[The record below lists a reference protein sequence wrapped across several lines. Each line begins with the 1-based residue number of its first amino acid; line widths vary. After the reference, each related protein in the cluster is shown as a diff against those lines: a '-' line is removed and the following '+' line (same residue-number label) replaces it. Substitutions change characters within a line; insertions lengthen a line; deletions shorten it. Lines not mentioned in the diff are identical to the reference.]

1 MAGLGIEKMDGDDG
15 MKIHHTELT
24 PSTIRHGHNRSDSS
38 AGTPTPTSPPYGEHG
53 GLMHRVSTDGSP
65 AYAEHGPT
73 IDRSPTADLK
83 KASNAGLRWPRIR
96 RMIRAPLSEFMGTF
110 ILIMFGDGVV
120 AQVVLSNGT
129 KGNYQSVSW
138 GWGIGVM
145 LGVYASGISGAHINP
160 AVTFANCIFRKFPW
174 KNFPIYAAAQVL
186 GAFCASG
193 VVYANYKSA
202 IDTFEGGPG
211 LRTVPGYSPNASAG
225 IFCTYP
231 AAFMTKTVSMWDR
244 HAHSAN

>member
-96 RMIRAPLSEFMGTF
+96 RMIRAPLSEFMGRSH
-110 ILIMFGDGVV
+110 LD
-120 AQVVLSNGT
+120 
-129 KGNYQSVSW
+129 
-138 GWGIGVM
+138 
-145 LGVYASGISGAHINP
+145 
-160 AVTFANCIFRKFPW
+160 CIE
-174 KNFPIYAAAQVL
+174 AA
-186 GAFCASG
+186 
-193 VVYANYKSA
+193 YE
-202 IDTFEGGPG
+202 T
-211 LRTVPGYSPNASAG
+211 R
-225 IFCTYP
+225 
-231 AAFMTKTVSMWDR
+231 
-244 HAHSAN
+244 